1 MFDRSRTL
9 ARSEAPLDEQGG
21 LGHRLAPLYG
31 RAIVELRRVR
41 VRVRV
46 RVSVTV
52 RVRVGVRVLNLRGV
66 HAGLVDRLAVDRV
79 DQRLHQRLEGDH
91 LDLVRARVRLG
102 LSVRVM
108 VTVRVRA
115 ISTVEVTPLS

>member
-21 LGHRLAPLYG
+21 LGHRLAPLDG
-31 RAIVELRRVR
+31 RAIVE
-41 VRVRV
+41 
-46 RVSVTV
+46 
-52 RVRVGVRVLNLRGV
+52 LRGV

-91 LDLVRARVRLG
+91 LDRRGHAALIVGGGAKLDGRHLGRVRG
-102 LSVRVM
+102 RVKG
-108 VTVRVRA
+108 
-115 ISTVEVTPLS
+115 

>member
-9 ARSEAPLDEQGG
+9 ARSEAPLDEQGR
-21 LGHRLAPLYG
+21 LGHRLAPLDG
-31 RAIVELRRVR
+31 RTVVELRR
-41 VRVRV
+41 
-46 RVSVTV
+46 
-52 RVRVGVRVLNLRGV
+52 V

-91 LDLVRARVRLG
+91 LDLVRARVRLR
-102 LSVRVM
+102 LRVRVM
-108 VTVRVRA
+108 VMVRVRVRVMVRVRVRA

>member
-21 LGHRLAPLYG
+21 LGHRLAPLDG
-31 RAIVELRRVR
+31 RTIVE
-41 VRVRV
+41 
-46 RVSVTV
+46 
-52 RVRVGVRVLNLRGV
+52 LRGV
-66 HAGLVDRLAVDRV
+66 HAGLVDRLAVDRI
-79 DQRLHQRLEGDH
+79 DQRLHERLEGDH
-91 LDLVRARVRLG
+91 IDLVRARIRLR

>member
-1 MFDRSRTL
+1 
-9 ARSEAPLDEQGG
+9 
-21 LGHRLAPLYG
+21 
-31 RAIVELRRVR
+31 
-41 VRVRV
+41 
-46 RVSVTV
+46 
-52 RVRVGVRVLNLRGV
+52 V

-102 LSVRVM
+102 LRLRVM
-108 VTVRVRA
+108 VMVRLRA